1 VWRGTSRTVEVA
13 EESVRIKQFGRTGL
27 RVSEIC
33 LGTMTFGGQADEA
46 TSFAIMDRAFAA
58 GVFFFD
64 TADVYPAGG
73 GAARAGATETIIG
86 NWLRE
91 RGVREQVVL
100 ASKCR
105 GATGTGPNDQGLSRK
120 HIIAACDASLRR
132 LGTDYL
138 DLYQAHHPDP
148 ATPIDETLDALT
160 DLVRAGKVR
169 YIGCSNFQAWRL
181 AEALAESERQRLA
194 RFVSV
199 QPRYNLLFRMIEDE
213 ILPLCASQG
222 LAVMAYNPLA
232 GGVLTGRYRGVREAQ
247 PDTRFTLEGSGAMY
261 QRRYWQEAM
270 LVEVERLG
278 EIVEERGQA
287 LTQVALAWVLAQPAI
302 TCAIVGAS
310 RPEQLADSLPA
321 VDVAL
326 DPEILRA
333 CDDVWFNL
341 PRERDPQFALR

>member
-1 VWRGTSRTVEVA
+1 
-13 EESVRIKQFGRTGL
+13 VRIKQFGRTGL
-27 RVSEIC
+27 RVSEVC
-33 LGTMTFGGQADEA
+33 LGTMTFGGQADQA
-46 TSFAIMDRAFAA
+46 TAFAIMDRAFEA

-64 TADVYPAGG
+64 TADVYPAGSGAPGAG
-73 GAARAGATETIIG
+73 GTETIVG

-91 RGVREQVVL
+91 RGVREQIVL

-105 GATGTGPNDQGLSRK
+105 GATGPGPNEQGLSRK
-120 HIIAACDASLRR
+120 HIIAACEASLRR

-148 ATPIDETLDALT
+148 TTPIEETLGALD

-169 YIGCSNFQAWRL
+169 YVGCSNFPAWRL
-181 AEALAESERQRLA
+181 GEALATSERLRLA
-194 RFVSV
+194 RFASV

-213 ILPLCASQG
+213 ILPLCQSQE
-222 LAVMAYNPLA
+222 LAVMVYNPLA

-247 PDTRFTLEGSGAMY
+247 PGTRFTLAGSGAMY

-270 LVEVERLG
+270 LAETERLG
-278 EIVEERGQA
+278 EYVEERGQT
-287 LTQVALAWVLAQPAI
+287 LTQVALAWVLAQPGI

-321 VDVAL
+321 VDVML
-326 DPEILRA
+326 SPEIRQA